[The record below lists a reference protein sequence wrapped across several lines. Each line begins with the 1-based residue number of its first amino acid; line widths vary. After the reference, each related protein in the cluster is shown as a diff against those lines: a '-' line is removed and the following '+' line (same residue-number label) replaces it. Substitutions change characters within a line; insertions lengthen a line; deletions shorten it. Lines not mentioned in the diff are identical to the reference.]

1 VQLKK
6 QSSPHSA
13 GQMRRQLMAASCA
26 LLGAGAAQSQEA
38 DGGAQKEQS
47 QLARLLEGVTFDS
60 ALAYYREDGRIQAIE
75 PVVNLSKTFAGG
87 EVATLDVTFDS
98 LSGASP
104 NGALPSNVPQTFASP
119 SGTSLTTGRHLYT
132 IAPGRLPADPNYQD
146 DRIAV
151 AGEWELPLS
160 RLTHLSL
167 GGKLSGEDDF
177 ISATLS
183 ASIAQDFNEK
193 NTTLLLGIDNE
204 FDSLRPIGGAPMP
217 DSDYAAFEKDGK
229 KSKDGL
235 GVLLGLTQVMTRR
248 WLSELN
254 LSWDRFHGYLN
265 DPYKITS
272 VIDASGNTLG
282 YVYENRPDERTR
294 RSVYL
299 ENRVAWSAVSAG
311 LSLRYMRDDWQIH
324 SETAQAH
331 VHFSFANRQQYL
343 EPSIRWYRQTAA
355 DFYSPWL
362 TEEKPL
368 TGFQASDS
376 RLGAFHAFTYGV
388 KYAYK
393 LSSDTGLAGSEF
405 SVRLEY
411 YQQIQDHRLAAPV
424 LLQNLDLYP
433 GLKAILVQFG
443 WRF

>member
-1 VQLKK
+1 
-6 QSSPHSA
+6 
-13 GQMRRQLMAASCA
+13 MAASCA
-26 LLGAGAAQSQEA
+26 LLGASSAQAQEA
-38 DGGAQKEQS
+38 VGTQKEES
-47 QLARLLEGVTFDS
+47 FLNRLIEGVSFDS

-75 PVVNLSKTFAGG
+75 PVVNVSKTFASGD
-87 EVATLDVTFDS
+87 VASLNVTFDS

-104 NGALPSNVPQTFASP
+104 NGAVPSNVPQTFASP

-151 AGEWELPLS
+151 AAQWELPLS

-167 GGKLSGEDDF
+167 GGKVSGEDDF

-183 ASIAQDFNEK
+183 ASIAQDFNER
-193 NTTLLLGIDNE
+193 NTTLLLGINNE
-204 FDSLRPIGGAPMP
+204 FDSLRPIGGAPVP
-217 DSDYAAFEKDGK
+217 DSDYAAFDKDGTK
-229 KSKDGL
+229 TKDGL
-235 GVLLGLTQVMTRR
+235 GVLLGLTQVMTRH

-272 VIDASGNTLG
+272 VLDAAGNTLG
-282 YVYENRPDERTR
+282 YVYESRPDERTR
-294 RSVYL
+294 KSVYL
-299 ENRVAWSAVSAG
+299 ENRVGWKNASAG
-311 LSLRYMRDDWQIH
+311 LALRYMQDDWGIH
-324 SETAQAH
+324 SDTAQAH

-343 EPSIRWYRQTAA
+343 EPSIRWYRQSAA
-355 DFYSPWL
+355 NFYMPWL
-362 TEEKPL
+362 TEEKPASA
-368 TGFQASDS
+368 FQASDS

-388 KYAYK
+388 KYANK
-393 LSSDTGLAGSEF
+393 LSGDAGLAASEF
-405 SVRLEY
+405 SIRLEY
-411 YQQIQDHRLAAPV
+411 YQQIQDHRLAAPE
-424 LLQNLDLYP
+424 LLQNFDLYP

>member
-1 VQLKK
+1 MV
-6 QSSPHSA
+6 
-13 GQMRRQLMAASCA
+13 ASCA

-38 DGGAQKEQS
+38 GGAAQDES
-47 QLARLLEGVTFDS
+47 ALNRVLDGVSLDS
-60 ALAYYREDGRIQAIE
+60 ALAYYHENGRVQAVE

-119 SGTSLTTGRHLYT
+119 SGKSLTTGRHLYT
-132 IAPGRLPADPNYQD
+132 IAPGALPADPHYKD

-151 AGEWELPLS
+151 DGNWEFAVS
-160 RLTHLSL
+160 RLTHVSL

-177 ISATLS
+177 ISATVS

-193 NTTLLLGIDNE
+193 NTTLLLGVNNE
-204 FDSLRPIGGAPMP
+204 FDSLKPIGGAPLP
-217 DSDYAAFEKDGK
+217 DSDYAAFDKTGAKTKDGA
-229 KSKDGL
+229 

-254 LSWDRFHGYLN
+254 LSLDRFHGYLN
-265 DPYKITS
+265 DPYKFTS
-272 VIDASGNTLG
+272 VLDAAGNTLG
-282 YVYENRPDERTR
+282 YVYESRPQERTR
-294 RSVYL
+294 KSAYL
-299 ENRVAWSAVSAG
+299 ENRVAWNTLSAG
-311 LSLRYMRDDWQIH
+311 LSLRYMDDDWGIH
-324 SETAQAH
+324 SDTVQAH

-343 EPSIRWYRQTAA
+343 EPSIRWYRQSAA
-355 DFYSPWL
+355 NFYTPWL
-362 TEEKPL
+362 IEPRPSM
-368 TGFQASDS
+368 GFQASDS

-393 LSSDTGLAGSEF
+393 LSNDKGLAGSEF

-411 YQQIQDHRLAAPV
+411 YQQIQDQRLAAPAP
-424 LLQNLDLYP
+424 LQNLDLYP
-433 GLKAILVQFG
+433 GLEAILVQFG

>member
-1 VQLKK
+1 
-6 QSSPHSA
+6 
-13 GQMRRQLMAASCA
+13 MAASCA
-26 LLGAGAAQSQEA
+26 LLGASAAPAQEA
-38 DGGAQKEQS
+38 SGPHKEEG
-47 QLARLLEGVTFDS
+47 LLNRLLEGVSFDS

-75 PVVNLSKTFAGG
+75 PVVNLSKTFASGD
-87 EVATLDVTFDS
+87 VASLNVTFDS

-104 NGALPSNVPQTFASP
+104 NGAVPSNVPQTFASP
-119 SGTSLTTGRHLYT
+119 SGTSLATGRHLYT

-151 AGEWELPLS
+151 AGEWQLPLS
-160 RLTHLSL
+160 RLTHLNL
-167 GGKLSGEDDF
+167 GGKISGEDDF
-177 ISATLS
+177 ISATVS
-183 ASIAQDFNEK
+183 ASIAQDFNER
-193 NTTLLLGIDNE
+193 NTTLLLGINNE
-204 FDSLRPIGGAPMP
+204 FDSLRPIGGAPVP
-217 DSDYAAFEKDGK
+217 DSDYAAFDKNGNKTKDGV
-229 KSKDGL
+229 
-235 GVLLGLTQVMTRR
+235 GVLLGLTQVMTRH

-272 VIDASGNTLG
+272 VLDGAGNTLA

-294 RSVYL
+294 KSAYL
-299 ENRVAWSAVSAG
+299 ENRVAWNNGSAG
-311 LSLRYMRDDWQIH
+311 LALRYMQDDWGIH
-324 SETAQAH
+324 SDTAQAH

-343 EPSIRWYRQTAA
+343 EPSIRWYKQSAA
-355 DFYSPWL
+355 DFYTPWL
-362 TEEKPL
+362 TGEKPSI
-368 TGFQASDS
+368 GFQASDS

-393 LSSDTGLAGSEF
+393 LSSDAGWAGSEF

-411 YQQIQDHRLAAPV
+411 YRQIQDQRSAAPV
-424 LLQNLDLYP
+424 LLQNFDLYP

>member
-6 QSSPHSA
+6 QSSPHTA

-26 LLGAGAAQSQEA
+26 LLGAGSAQSQEA
-38 DGGAQKEQS
+38 DGAQKEQS
-47 QLARLLEGVTFDS
+47 QLSRLLEGVTFDS

-87 EVATLDVTFDS
+87 EIATLNVTFDS

-104 NGALPSNVPQTFASP
+104 NGALPSNLPQTFASP
-119 SGTSLTTGRHLYT
+119 SGTSLSTGRHLYT

-193 NTTLLLGIDNE
+193 NTTLLLGINNE
-204 FDSLRPIGGAPMP
+204 FDSLRPIGGAPVP
-217 DSDYAAFEKDGK
+217 DSDYAAFDKDGNET
-229 KSKDGL
+229 KDGV
-235 GVLLGLTQVMTRR
+235 GVLLGLTQVITRR

-272 VIDASGNTLG
+272 VIDTAGNTLG
-282 YVYENRPDERTR
+282 YVYESRPDERTR

-299 ENRVAWSAVSAG
+299 ENRVAWSKVSAG
-311 LSLRYMRDDWQIH
+311 LSLRYMQDDWQIH

-355 DFYSPWL
+355 DFYTPSL
-362 TEEKPL
+362 TE
-368 TGFQASDS
+368 
-376 RLGAFHAFTYGV
+376 
-388 KYAYK
+388 
-393 LSSDTGLAGSEF
+393 
-405 SVRLEY
+405 
-411 YQQIQDHRLAAPV
+411 
-424 LLQNLDLYP
+424 
-433 GLKAILVQFG
+433 
-443 WRF
+443 

>member
-1 VQLKK
+1 
-6 QSSPHSA
+6 
-13 GQMRRQLMAASCA
+13 MAASCA
-26 LLGAGAAQSQEA
+26 LLGASSAQAQEA
-38 DGGAQKEQS
+38 VGTQKEES
-47 QLARLLEGVTFDS
+47 FLNRLIEGVSFDS

-75 PVVNLSKTFAGG
+75 PVVNVSKTFASGD
-87 EVATLDVTFDS
+87 VASLNVTFDS

-104 NGALPSNVPQTFASP
+104 NGAVPSNVPQTFASP

-151 AGEWELPLS
+151 AAQWELPLS

-167 GGKLSGEDDF
+167 GGKVSGEDDF

-183 ASIAQDFNEK
+183 ASIAQDFNER
-193 NTTLLLGIDNE
+193 NTTLLLGINNE
-204 FDSLRPIGGAPMP
+204 FDSLRPIGGAPVP
-217 DSDYAAFEKDGK
+217 DSDYAAFDKDGTK
-229 KSKDGL
+229 TKDGL
-235 GVLLGLTQVMTRR
+235 GVLLGLTQVMTRH

-272 VIDASGNTLG
+272 VLDAAGNTLG
-282 YVYENRPDERTR
+282 YVYESRPDERTR
-294 RSVYL
+294 KSVYL
-299 ENRVAWSAVSAG
+299 ENRVGWNNASAG
-311 LSLRYMRDDWQIH
+311 LALRYMQDDWGIH
-324 SETAQAH
+324 SDTAQAH

-343 EPSIRWYRQTAA
+343 EPSIRWYRQSAA
-355 DFYSPWL
+355 NFYMPWL
-362 TEEKPL
+362 TEEKPASA
-368 TGFQASDS
+368 FQASDS

-388 KYAYK
+388 KYANK
-393 LSSDTGLAGSEF
+393 LSGDAGLAASEF
-405 SVRLEY
+405 SIRLEY
-411 YQQIQDHRLAAPV
+411 YQQIQDHRLAAPE
-424 LLQNLDLYP
+424 LLQNFDLYP

>member
-6 QSSPHSA
+6 QSSPHTA

-38 DGGAQKEQS
+38 DGAQKEQS
-47 QLARLLEGVTFDS
+47 QLSRLLEGVSFDS

-87 EVATLDVTFDS
+87 EIATLNVTFDS

-132 IAPGRLPADPNYQD
+132 IAPGRLPADPNYSD

-177 ISATLS
+177 ISATVS

-193 NTTLLLGIDNE
+193 NTTLLLGVNNE
-204 FDSLRPIGGAPMP
+204 FDSLRPIGGAPVP
-217 DSDYAAFEKDGK
+217 DSDYAAFDKDGK
-229 KSKDGL
+229 KSKDGV
-235 GVLLGLTQVMTRR
+235 GVLLGLTQVMSRR

-299 ENRVAWSAVSAG
+299 ENRVAWSNVSAG
-311 LSLRYMRDDWQIH
+311 LSLRYMQDDWQIH

-355 DFYSPWL
+355 DFYTPWL

-393 LSSDTGLAGSEF
+393 LSSDAGLAGSEF

-424 LLQNLDLYP
+424 LLENLDLYP

>member
-1 VQLKK
+1 MV
-6 QSSPHSA
+6 
-13 GQMRRQLMAASCA
+13 ASCA
-26 LLGAGAAQSQEA
+26 LLGASAAQSQDA
-38 DGGAQKEQS
+38 VGTRKEES
-47 QLARLLEGVTFDS
+47 LLDRLLEGVSFDS
-60 ALAYYREDGRIQAIE
+60 ALAYYHEDGRIQAIE
-75 PVVNLSKTFAGG
+75 PVVNVSKTLASGD
-87 EVATLDVTFDS
+87 VASLNVTFDS

-104 NGALPSNVPQTFASP
+104 NGAVPSIVPQTFASP
-119 SGTSLTTGRHLYT
+119 SGTSLTSGRHLYT

-167 GGKLSGEDDF
+167 GEKLSGEDDF
-177 ISATLS
+177 ISATTS

-193 NTTLLLGIDNE
+193 NTTLLLGVDNE
-204 FDSLRPIGGAPMP
+204 FDSLRPIGGAPVP
-217 DSDYAAFEKDGK
+217 DSDYASFDKDGTK
-229 KSKDGL
+229 TKDGL
-235 GVLLGLTQVMTRR
+235 GVLIGLTQVMTRH

-272 VIDASGNTLG
+272 VLDSAGNTLG
-282 YVYENRPDERTR
+282 YVYESRPDERTR
-294 RSVYL
+294 KSAYL
-299 ENRVAWSAVSAG
+299 ENRVAWENGSAG
-311 LSLRYMRDDWQIH
+311 LSLRFMQDDWGIH
-324 SETAQAH
+324 SDTAQAH

-343 EPSIRWYRQTAA
+343 EPSMRWYRQSAA
-355 DFYSPWL
+355 DFYTPWL
-362 TEEKPL
+362 TEEKPV
-368 TGFQASDS
+368 TGFQASDF

-411 YQQIQDHRLAAPV
+411 YRQIQDQHVAAPV

-433 GLKAILVQFG
+433 GLNAILVQFG

>member
-1 VQLKK
+1 MQVK
-6 QSSPHSA
+6 
-13 GQMRRQLMAASCA
+13 RQLMAASCA
-26 LLGAGAAQSQEA
+26 LLGAGAANAQEA
-38 DGGAQKEQS
+38 VGTQKEES
-47 QLARLLEGVTFDS
+47 LLNRLLEGVSFDS

-75 PVVNLSKTFAGG
+75 PVVNVSKTFAGG
-87 EVATLDVTFDS
+87 DVASLNVTFDS

-104 NGALPSNVPQTFASP
+104 NGALPSNMPQTFASP
-119 SGTSLTTGRHLYT
+119 SGTSLITGRHLYS

-151 AGEWELPLS
+151 AGAWELPLS

-167 GGKLSGEDDF
+167 GGKVSGEDDF

-193 NTTLLLGIDNE
+193 NTTVLLGINNE
-204 FDSLRPIGGAPMP
+204 FDSLRPIGGAPVP
-217 DSDYAAFEKDGK
+217 DSDYAAFDKDGTK
-229 KSKDGL
+229 TKDGL
-235 GVLLGLTQVMTRR
+235 GVLLGLTQVMTRH
-248 WLSELN
+248 WLTELN

-272 VIDASGNTLG
+272 VLDAAGNTLG
-282 YVYENRPDERTR
+282 YVYESRPDERTR
-294 RSVYL
+294 KSAYL
-299 ENRVAWSAVSAG
+299 ENRVGWSNVSAG
-311 LSLRYMRDDWQIH
+311 LALRYMKDDWGIH
-324 SETAQAH
+324 SDTAQAH
-331 VHFSFANRQQYL
+331 VHFSFADRQQYL
-343 EPSIRWYRQTAA
+343 EPSIRWYRQSAA
-355 DFYSPWL
+355 DFYTPWL
-362 TEEKPL
+362 TEVQPA

-393 LSSDTGLAGSEF
+393 LSSDAGLGGSEF
-405 SVRLEY
+405 SVRFEY

-424 LLQNLDLYP
+424 MLQNLDLYP